1 MLSEPT
7 AWASQS
13 CFGTNCE
20 MTCLLSFLI
29 GCTHLH
35 NWWCI
40 LQSLQSSQD
49 SGRRRRRRRRKR
61 GGVSKR
67 WCFMLKTATPCCML
81 LDVVV
86 QSLKPVKLFS
96 QQLPT
101 FLLFRDRRSIA
112 QQCWIRLH
120 SSSHIVSLSGRR
132 SKGKGKGIRARDHT
146 LARPNSPFLF
156 PF

>member
-1 MLSEPT
+1 MWARKPKQQQNLYDNNNKKVFKVFQTVHEVERQSGTPKCSRATNPLRPVQTDATLLANNSQYCWMLHV
-7 AWASQS
+7 ASV
-13 CFGTNCE
+13 
-20 MTCLLSFLI
+20 
-29 GCTHLH
+29 CT
-35 NWWCI
+35 
-40 LQSLQSSQD
+40 S
-49 SGRRRRRRRRKR
+49 
-61 GGVSKR
+61 
-67 WCFMLKTATPCCML
+67 CCML

-101 FLLFRDRRSIA
+101 FLLFRDRRSVA

-146 LARPNSPFLF
+146 LARPNSPFPF